1 MPNTDT
7 YEGKISAILKGEIKR
22 AGHTYASLTEKLNEM
37 GIDEKEANVRNKI
50 GRGKFS
56 AAFMLQICE
65 ALGLK
70 DVRL

>member
-7 YEGKISAILKGEIKR
+7 YEGRIAAILKGEIKR
-22 AGHTYASLTEKLNEM
+22 AGHTYATLTATLNDM

-56 AAFMLQICE
+56 AAFMVQCME
-65 ALGLK
+65 AIG
-70 DVRL
+70 VNEIRL

>member
-1 MPNTDT
+1 MPQTAD
-7 YEGKISAILKGEIKR
+7 YETRIANILKAEVKR
-22 AGHTYASLTEKLNEM
+22 AGHTYATLADKLNEM
-37 GIDEKEANVRNKI
+37 GIEEKEANVRNKI

-56 AAFMLQICE
+56 AAFMLQVCE